1 MDMRAKRYAQCG
13 LSETSLQNLKNY
25 NIFLTCHQDAKMGPE
40 MRREK
45 RYAQWRFVD
54 VSVLKRFML
63 GQVCSV
69 FYNFAKA
76 MSIGANIKTLKFH
89 WKYVHF

>member
-1 MDMRAKRYAQCG
+1 
-13 LSETSLQNLKNY
+13 
-25 NIFLTCHQDAKMGPE
+25 MGPE

-45 RYAQWRFVD
+45 RYAQCRFVD
-54 VSVLKRFML
+54 MSVLKRFML

-76 MSIGANIKTLKFH
+76 RSTGANIETLKLQ
-89 WKYVHF
+89 WKYVWLLVDGNFLVPVMDHNFHDMMILCQKHS

>member
-1 MDMRAKRYAQCG
+1 
-13 LSETSLQNLKNY
+13 
-25 NIFLTCHQDAKMGPE
+25 MGPE

-45 RYAQWRFVD
+45 RYAQCRFVD
-54 VSVLKRFML
+54 MSVLKRFML

-76 MSIGANIKTLKFH
+76 RSIGANIKTLKFH
-89 WKYVHF
+89 WKYVIFD

>member
-1 MDMRAKRYAQCG
+1 
-13 LSETSLQNLKNY
+13 
-25 NIFLTCHQDAKMGPE
+25 MGPE

-45 RYAQWRFVD
+45 RYAQCRFVD
-54 VSVLKRFML
+54 MSVLKRFML

-76 MSIGANIKTLKFH
+76 RSTGANIKTLKFQL
-89 WKYVHF
+89 KYVRCLIEGNLLVPVLDHNFHDIMFLCQNHS

>member
-1 MDMRAKRYAQCG
+1 
-13 LSETSLQNLKNY
+13 
-25 NIFLTCHQDAKMGPE
+25 MGPE

-45 RYAQWRFVD
+45 RYAQCRFVD
-54 VSVLKRFML
+54 MSVLKCFML

-76 MSIGANIKTLKFH
+76 MSIGANIKNIEISLEICVIFD
-89 WKYVHF
+89 